1 MPPRRI
7 KKDPKVRLR
16 QESAARRAA
25 YTPHRGQHPN
35 KHDRSARRRCERPH
49 TSRRRPRAAPRNA
62 HRRPTG
68 PSTKTASRSTRAPS
82 AGLLL
87 KGLLKPLPKK
97 GEVPD
102 CLLVE
107 PFTEEV
113 VPANAAAVLA
123 HLPSAGAD
131 AAYCYAKPPGD
142 ADVYKLHA
150 ADNRAPE
157 ALPTL

>member
-1 MPPRRI
+1 MHPR
-7 KKDPKVRLR
+7 
-16 QESAARRAA
+16 S
-25 YTPHRGQHPN
+25 
-35 KHDRSARRRCERPH
+35 ER
-49 TSRRRPRAAPRNA
+49 
-62 HRRPTG
+62 
-68 PSTKTASRSTRAPS
+68 
-82 AGLLL
+82 GLLL

-102 CLLVE
+102 CLLVD

-123 HLPSAGAD
+123 HLPSAGSD

-157 ALPTL
+157 ALPTLTVEHDPDDLAKVKSAIDGDGEPPLYYNPATGFEFEWVVAPPGFYGVKEGWASSKTKAECVAAA

>member
-1 MPPRRI
+1 MKFAQNPRQQ
-7 KKDPKVRLR
+7 V
-16 QESAARRAA
+16 S
-25 YTPHRGQHPN
+25 
-35 KHDRSARRRCERPH
+35 ER
-49 TSRRRPRAAPRNA
+49 
-62 HRRPTG
+62 
-68 PSTKTASRSTRAPS
+68 
-82 AGLLL
+82 GLLL

-123 HLPSAGAD
+123 HLPSAGPD

-142 ADVYKLHA
+142 AESDRDRPEDPA
-150 ADNRAPE
+150 AAIIGAIPVPSKNSRNP
-157 ALPTL
+157 PGNSRNPPGTP

>member
-1 MPPRRI
+1 MHPR
-7 KKDPKVRLR
+7 
-16 QESAARRAA
+16 S
-25 YTPHRGQHPN
+25 
-35 KHDRSARRRCERPH
+35 ER
-49 TSRRRPRAAPRNA
+49 
-62 HRRPTG
+62 
-68 PSTKTASRSTRAPS
+68 
-82 AGLLL
+82 GLLL

-131 AAYCYAKPPGD
+131 AAYCYAKPTGD
-142 ADVYKLHA
+142 ADVYKLRG

-157 ALPTL
+157 ALSLIHI